1 PWKNRF
7 QFVRGF
13 QTNWSP
19 STNIGRFFFM
29 PNVSEHQT
37 NANRTTVDYEKVVE
51 SGQFKQF
58 MQNKRKF
65 IIPFTIFFL
74 IFYFLLPVF
83 TSYTTFL
90 NITVI
95 GDIFCVWLCAFVQF
109 IMTWVLCT
117 IYVKKANAFDEQV
130 ERIIEDQIDD
140 GDGGKASWVQRLT
153 FYFSQL

>member
-1 PWKNRF
+1 
-7 QFVRGF
+7 
-13 QTNWSP
+13 
-19 STNIGRFFFM
+19 M

-74 IFYFLLPVF
+74 IFYFLLPVL

-90 NITVI
+90 NTPVI
-95 GDIFCVWLCAFVQF
+95 GDISWVWLFAFAQF

-140 GDGGKASWVQRLT
+140 GDGGKAS
-153 FYFSQL
+153 